1 MIFQIEHTPPDDGP
15 LAPGRNP
22 ERGRGKPLLPN
33 LVRRYI
39 MEYFETAAYAH
50 TRLRESIEDS
60 LLELSSRLEQ
70 RSQIEENAT
79 WAQVADLRRLNNLLE
94 QALEFFKGN
103 D

>member
-1 MIFQIEHTPPDDGP
+1 
-15 LAPGRNP
+15 
-22 ERGRGKPLLPN
+22 
-33 LVRRYI
+33 

-50 TRLRESIEDS
+50 TRLTESIEDS

-70 RSQIEENAT
+70 RSQIEDTAT